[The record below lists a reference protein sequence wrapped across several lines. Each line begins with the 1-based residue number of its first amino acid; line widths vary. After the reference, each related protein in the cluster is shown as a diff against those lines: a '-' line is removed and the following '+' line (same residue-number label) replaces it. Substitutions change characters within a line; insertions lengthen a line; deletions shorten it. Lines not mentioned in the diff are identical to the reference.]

1 LANIPYSEKDPDI
14 GIVIGKDS
22 TFGYYGRILHI
33 PMLFVG
39 INDPNILGNRA
50 KLAGHQW
57 FLLWR
62 PHISRVRFGHTFPIY
77 ALYTISL
84 LRFNGYQFWLSL
96 NSATEHE

>member
-1 LANIPYSEKDPDI
+1 MARLDI
-14 GIVIGKDS
+14 TAVL
-22 TFGYYGRILHI
+22 RI